1 MSGTAHEARDAA
13 VHALLRGALEDPETG
28 WTFGSFGALAQF
40 RRDPG
45 EAGMPV
51 PDGRFGRVTRR
62 GAIILT
68 PCPELRPL
76 AYETAFASGWS
87 HAIAL
92 CLPEQACAM
101 AGRRVVTELGPDRE
115 AARAE
120 DRQAILFDLGLG
132 LRAVDAC
139 LRVSDPALLALLR
152 ARDEPTL
159 AQAIADQ
166 PVVFLTRIG
175 RIEVYPQPE
184 DTPRDKRVFIE
195 KPVLRA
201 GRTHPA
207 TAPIPV
213 GYVPCGA
220 LHPPHPCKDAHGR
233 TIPFEQTRHDAFQTL
248 LNSWGDPALVAAKRA
263 AEAGTAPPPGPGL
276 RNRYLRAALRAARVQ
291 APYLRGDA
299 SLRSDG

>member
-1 MSGTAHEARDAA
+1 M
-13 VHALLRGALEDPETG
+13 VALLRGALADSETG

-45 EAGMPV
+45 EAVMPL
-51 PDGRFGRVTRR
+51 PDGRLGHVTRR

-68 PCPELRPL
+68 PCPALRPL

-87 HAIAL
+87 HAVAL
-92 CLPEQACAM
+92 CLPEEACAM
-101 AGRRVVTELGPDRE
+101 AGRDALTELGPDRE
-115 AARAE
+115 AAREE
-120 DRQAILFDLGLG
+120 DRHAILFDLGLG

-159 AQAIADQ
+159 AQVIADQ

-184 DTPRDKRVFIE
+184 DAPRDKRVFIE
-195 KPVLRA
+195 KQVLRA
-201 GRTHPA
+201 KRTHPA
-207 TAPIPV
+207 TAPIPG

-220 LHPPHPCKDAHGR
+220 LHPPHPCKDAQGR
-233 TIPFEQTRHDAFQTL
+233 AIPFTRPRYDAFQAL
-248 LNSWGDPALVAAKRA
+248 LDIWGDPALVAAKRA
-263 AEAGTAPPPGPGL
+263 AEAGSAPPPGPGL
-276 RNRYLRAALRAARVQ
+276 RNRYVRAARRAAGVQ
-291 APYLRGDA
+291 APYLLGDA
-299 SLRSDG
+299 SFRSDG